1 MEELLVVKIGGNVID
16 SEEALNSF
24 LRNFTTIP
32 GNKVLV
38 HGGGKLATQMSAQLG
53 IPTQIINGR
62 RVTDI
67 ETVKVVTMVY
77 AGWINKTITAK
88 LQANGC
94 KTIGLSG
101 ADAALLPAVK
111 RPVTDIDYGW
121 VGDLIADHVNT
132 ALLQTLLTAG
142 NTVVVAPI
150 TANNEGNL
158 LNVNADTVASVIAEG
173 MSKLYRTTLIYC
185 FEKNGL
191 LRDVN
196 DNNSVVAEIKTGEI
210 NTLKEQGIITDGM
223 LPKIDNAAAAIN
235 KGVSKVVIGNA
246 MHIKQLA
253 NGQPEYGTH
262 ITA

>member
-16 SEEALNSF
+16 SVEALSSF
-24 LRNFTTIP
+24 LQNFASIP
-32 GNKVLV
+32 GNKILV

-53 IPTQIINGR
+53 IPTQMVNGR
-62 RVTDI
+62 RVTDM

-77 AGWINKTITAK
+77 AGWINKNITAK

-94 KTIGLSG
+94 KAIGLSG

-111 RPVTDIDYGW
+111 RPVVDVDYGW
-121 VGDLIADHVNT
+121 VGDLEAEKINADLLI
-132 ALLQTLLTAG
+132 ALLSQG
-142 NTVVVAPI
+142 QTVVVAPI
-150 TANNEGNL
+150 TANEGNI

-185 FEKNGL
+185 FEKDGL

-196 DNNSVVAEIKTGEI
+196 DNNSVVKEIRTSSI
-210 NTLKEQGIITDGM
+210 NTLKEKGIITDGM

-246 MHIKQLA
+246 AHIKQLA
-253 NGQPEYGTH
+253 TGQSAYGTH